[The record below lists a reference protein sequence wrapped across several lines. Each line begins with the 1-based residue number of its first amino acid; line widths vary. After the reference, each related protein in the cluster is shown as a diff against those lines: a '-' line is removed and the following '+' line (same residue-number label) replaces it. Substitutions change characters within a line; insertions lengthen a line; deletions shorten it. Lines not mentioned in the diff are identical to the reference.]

1 MRILSID
8 DSNSIRHAVRKM
20 LEVIGAEFFEG
31 TDGQDGL
38 EVLEKEGPVDL
49 ILLDMEMPR
58 LDGMGFLDAV
68 KKDPRWKDIPDS
80 WTCPDWVRWHLPWTS
95 TTRSRALPTGLTRR
109 RLPDRAYGASRS
121 RVPATSSR
129 WRCAMTAG

>member
-68 KKDPRWKDIPDS
+68 KKDPRWKDIPVIVVSSIAQKERMIRAIQEGAKQYLTKPFTSEQLLTKIVDAL
-80 WTCPDWVRWHLPWTS
+80 HLD
-95 TTRSRALPTGLTRR
+95 G
-109 RLPDRAYGASRS
+109 DIE
-121 RVPATSSR
+121 
-129 WRCAMTAG
+129 

>member
-38 EVLEKEGPVDL
+38 EVLEKVGPVDL

-58 LDGMGFLDAV
+58 LDGMGFLEAV
-68 KKDPRWKDIPDS
+68 KKDPRWKDIPVIVVSSIAQKERMIRAIQEGAKQYLTKPFTSEQLLTKIVDAL
-80 WTCPDWVRWHLPWTS
+80 HLD
-95 TTRSRALPTGLTRR
+95 G
-109 RLPDRAYGASRS
+109 DIE
-121 RVPATSSR
+121 
-129 WRCAMTAG
+129 

>member
-38 EVLEKEGPVDL
+38 EVLEKVGPVDL

-58 LDGMGFLDAV
+58 LDGMGFLEAV
-68 KKDPRWKDIPDS
+68 KKDPRWKEIPVIVVSSIAQKERMIRAIQEGAKQYLTKPFTSEQLLTKIVDALHLDGDIE
-80 WTCPDWVRWHLPWTS
+80 
-95 TTRSRALPTGLTRR
+95 
-109 RLPDRAYGASRS
+109 
-121 RVPATSSR
+121 
-129 WRCAMTAG
+129 

>member
-31 TDGQDGL
+31 IDGQNGL
-38 EVLEKEGPVDL
+38 DVLEKIGPVDL

-58 LDGMGFLDAV
+58 LDGMGFLEVV
-68 KKDPRWKDIPDS
+68 KKDPRWKDIPVIVVSSIAQKERMIRAIQEGAKQYLTKPFTSEQLLTKIVDAL
-80 WTCPDWVRWHLPWTS
+80 HLD
-95 TTRSRALPTGLTRR
+95 G
-109 RLPDRAYGASRS
+109 DIE
-121 RVPATSSR
+121 
-129 WRCAMTAG
+129 

>member
-58 LDGMGFLDAV
+58 LDGMGFLEAV
-68 KKDPRWKDIPDS
+68 KKDPRWKDIPVIVVSSIAQKERMIRAIQEGAKQYLTKPFTSEQLLTKIVDAL
-80 WTCPDWVRWHLPWTS
+80 HLD
-95 TTRSRALPTGLTRR
+95 G
-109 RLPDRAYGASRS
+109 DIE
-121 RVPATSSR
+121 
-129 WRCAMTAG
+129 